1 MPDALTAFGL
11 VGACLGW
18 PAALSVGL
26 LGAIARLFGAL
37 TLGVGPRRRN
47 ASLLAYVCPAAFLQ
61 VCLWRWLDALAF
73 WPGDAAGSLTL
84 VAAATMVLVL
94 TWQAS
99 VLERL
104 AACVSAVS
112 GGSAECG

>member
-1 MPDALTAFGL
+1 MTAFGL

-26 LGAIARLFGAL
+26 LGSIARLFGAL

-47 ASLLAYVCPAAFLQ
+47 ASLLAYVCPATLLQ
-61 VCLWRWLDALAF
+61 ICLWRWLGALAF
-73 WPGDAAGSLTL
+73 WPSDAASSVTL
-84 VAAATMVLVL
+84 AAAATIVLVL

-104 AACVSAVS
+104 AARASAVS
-112 GGSAECG
+112 EGSAECG